1 MGLCFTC
8 SGDLLTSSR
17 YYELIH
23 PLFPLL
29 PSTKER
35 LQFDVERVPAGL
47 LEAFF
52 LALKVAVT
60 ACTSAHIEPLYTIA
74 NQHLRNQQAEDPK
87 TRTPLS
93 NVVYL
98 QALIL
103 MIIATENSGPS
114 FLQNNHWFGL
124 AITTATNM
132 KLHLHWAQETGDHK
146 NDPDSIAKLGRRAW
160 LILFILDSWH
170 APGTFGPLLVPGI
183 GAKLGDSNL
192 ALLGAPAYHMFRKCR

>member
-1 MGLCFTC
+1 MQ
-8 SGDLLTSSR
+8 
-17 YYELIH
+17 Y
-23 PLFPLL
+23 
-29 PSTKER
+29 
-35 LQFDVERVPAGL
+35 DVERVPAGL

-52 LALKVAVT
+52 AALEAAVT
-60 ACTSAHIEPLYTIA
+60 GCTSAHIEPLYTLA
-74 NQHLRNQQAEDPK
+74 NQQLRNQQAEDPK

-93 NVVYL
+93 NLVYL

-132 KLHLHWAQETGDHK
+132 KLHLNWAQETGDSRA
-146 NDPDSIAKLGRRAW
+146 DPNSNAKLGRRAW

-170 APGTFGPLLVPGI
+170 APGTFGPLLVPAI
-183 GAKLGDSNL
+183 GAKLVDSDL
-192 ALLGAPAYHMFRKCR
+192 ALLGAPAYHMFRKCQRASLMIPVYC